1 MKTLTFVTVL
11 VLISCGPTWKEVTP
25 PIGDYKAVVSI
36 TVQDD
41 WCRIDG
47 QAVNGF
53 IRYSEIVREFC
64 QICVSLKSD
73 DPERTLL
80 HELDHCWRNMM
91 SLDPKARTQ

>member
-1 MKTLTFVTVL
+1 MKVLIIITVCA
-11 VLISCGPTWKEVTP
+11 LISCGPQWSEVTP

-53 IRYSEIVREFC
+53 IRYNEAIREVC
-64 QICVSLKSD
+64 VICVSLKSD
-73 DPERTLL
+73 NPERTML
-80 HELDHCWRNMM
+80 HELDHCFRNMM
-91 SLDPKARTQ
+91 GLDPKARNP